1 MANTITSLTF
11 EIGKLLTALEEVF
24 ARAASTKSYLNFL
37 GWELPPGLEEIG
49 LAGIDFAVFLEKL
62 RVVAESSEA
71 EWQDELVMASRVAE
85 LASATARLVEEIRH
99 LAEALPDRLAAQGDY
114 VSRTNIHKELPR
126 RVLDLLIAGYLTVR
140 SPLLF
145 SIFNLLNIVEYKHFE
160 ADEENFQV
168 EHVRAIVHYDYI
180 RSLFSDPAAHMREAY
195 GWGTP
200 AFAVLELL
208 TRIGRL
214 LRALGAST
222 RLQPMDR
229 RVEQALVGEIS
240 PDFTLEPSPQLII
253 HLYEELGAIA
263 GQKIGISAFGVR
275 PTSVDAPDGGV
286 GFLPII
292 HGEAAGSIPL
302 HLFEDTFLEF
312 SAETDLLQR
321 IALILRPNC
330 ELQVA
335 RASSL
340 GDFAGGRI
348 ALGIRHGSPDGEAK
362 PLITF
367 PGGLQLSI
375 RQLALTGGADMAAG
389 STGEVFL
396 ELGLLGG
403 RLELSLD
410 DADGFLK
417 DSIGQKQFSAPFD
430 LKLGWTSKEGIYFH
444 GGSGLSVS
452 LPVQTHVG
460 PLSLRTL
467 FLALNIENDGLEF
480 EASVGGALSI
490 GPLSASVERLGLRV
504 DVSFGD
510 GNLGIFGLDARFKPP
525 SGVGIAVDGGVVH
538 GGGFL
543 SFDAAKGEYSGAMY
557 LEMEGGISVTALGLI
572 STRLPEGK
580 PGYSLIVVVT
590 AEGFKPIPLGFGF
603 MLTGIGGLLGVH
615 RTINVSALQGA
626 VKSDALEGVLAPKD
640 VVRNGAELLSRLGAF
655 FPAARNHHFFGPMA
669 EISWGTP
676 PLVTIKLAVVL
687 EFGERSRLVVL
698 GRITAILPRREQD
711 LVRLQMNVVGGIDF
725 DERRAFLDAAL
736 FDSRLV
742 NKFVITGEMRL
753 RMRWDE
759 QPYFALAVGGVHPAF
774 TPPAGLEGMQRAAI
788 VLADSE
794 NLKIRCESYLAITS
808 NTVQFGARVDL
819 VAKEWKF
826 SISGQAGFDVLLQ
839 FDPFHFIAALYAS
852 LQLKAG
858 SRSLF
863 KVKFEGE
870 LSGPRPLRARGKA
883 SFEIW
888 WWDYS
893 VSFNTTL
900 LGGSPPPA
908 PQAIDVI
915 KLLRQALVNPASWSA
930 ALVGRKE
937 RLVSL
942 REEESPGVMRIHP
955 LSVLTVKQNVV
966 PLGLRITKYGNAAVA
981 GGAKEFRVG
990 EVQVGERVV
999 STEAVRDHF
1008 APAQYREM
1016 SDEEKLSSPSFEML
1030 EAGVSIGGG
1039 EAECGSAVTM
1049 AAEYEEVVI
1058 PEPEPKEDRV
1068 EERPRYTMEAGVG
1081 MRVGRWGTRRRGG
1094 MTSYR
1099 GASIAVTARSKVYKV
1114 LSKADLT
1121 EVEGPQQYRTRAE
1134 AKDAFAQ
1141 FSKNIK
1147 SKLQIVAV
1155 K

>member
-1 MANTITSLTF
+1 MKNDRGTLELIARHF
-11 EIGKLLTALEEVF
+11 VTALEPLRRAVSDENAFRALMLRLGWATTGLPPPYAAIGSVI
-24 ARAASTKSYLNFL
+24 AEAAAAVKKLTEDPEPDEIADLLLKTKTAYEAIRSIDTAPPGVDAASFLPQVGERLFEILLTDYLATEETAVFNLFSML
-37 GWELPPGLEEIG
+37 NVIEVEDLPATPEQRGIVRTRFKWEEIPK
-49 LAGIDFAVFLEKL
+49 I
-62 RVVAESSEA
+62 
-71 EWQDELVMASRVAE
+71 
-85 LASATARLVEEIRH
+85 I
-99 LAEALPDRLAAQGDY
+99 
-114 VSRTNIHKELPR
+114 
-126 RVLDLLIAGYLTVR
+126 
-140 SPLLF
+140 
-145 SIFNLLNIVEYKHFE
+145 
-160 ADEENFQV
+160 
-168 EHVRAIVHYDYI
+168 
-180 RSLFSDPAAHMREAY
+180 SDPASLFERVY

-200 AFAVLELL
+200 DLRFHLLAQHVGELL
-208 TRIGRL
+208 FAIGFPVVIGKADELLADAYHDVEDGIDDDSWVVKVPFYYITIADKNLEAAFSLMELKGEGAKLPGVIVQPQIPEQFPLKFHIAPTIDLRL
-214 LRALGAST
+214 QAGTNAASEFGILIRPGDASIRYPFEPGREPPAAGFSIGIDFTPTAPTLLFGSPKKT
-222 RLQPMDR
+222 RLEFQAASIDFGAKAVAGDLDILLSANLKGLALVLAAGEGDSFLTSFLGSGES
-229 RVEQALVGEIS
+229 RVEIPFGIEWS
-240 PDFTLEPSPQLII
+240 RS
-253 HLYEELGAIA
+253 A
-263 GQKIGISAFGVR
+263 GLHF
-275 PTSVDAPDGGV
+275 
-286 GFLPII
+286 
-292 HGEAAGSIPL
+292 AGSDA
-302 HLFEDTFLEF
+302 FE
-312 SAETDLLQR
+312 
-321 IALILRPNC
+321 IVLRPHR
-330 ELQVA
+330 E
-335 RASSL
+335 
-340 GDFAGGRI
+340 
-348 ALGIRHGSPDGEAK
+348 
-362 PLITF
+362 
-367 PGGLQLSI
+367 
-375 RQLALTGGADMAAG
+375 
-389 STGEVFL
+389 
-396 ELGLLGG
+396 
-403 RLELSLD
+403 
-410 DADGFLK
+410 
-417 DSIGQKQFSAPFD
+417 
-430 LKLGWTSKEGIYFH
+430 
-444 GGSGLSVS
+444 
-452 LPVQTHVG
+452 
-460 PLSLRTL
+460 
-467 FLALNIENDGLEF
+467 
-480 EASVGGALSI
+480 I
-490 GPLSASVERLGLRV
+490 GPLAIDEVALRLFAPAQGAADLSLAAGLRLSGAIGPV
-504 DVSFGD
+504 AFSLDQVGFRIDAKFSP
-510 GNLGIFGLDARFKPP
+510 GNLGPLDLAAGFKPP
-525 SGVGIAVDGGVVH
+525 TGVGIAVDGGVVH

-1121 EVEGPQQYRTRAE
+1121 EAEGPQQYRTRAE

-1155 K
+1155 TG